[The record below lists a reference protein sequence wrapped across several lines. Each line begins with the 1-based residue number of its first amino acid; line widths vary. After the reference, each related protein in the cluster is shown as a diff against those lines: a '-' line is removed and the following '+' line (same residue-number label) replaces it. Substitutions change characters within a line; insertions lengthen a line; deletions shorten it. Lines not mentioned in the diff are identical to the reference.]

1 MRTKRF
7 SLSVLR
13 RVVLVFCLC
22 LWGTVAFAA
31 ESGQQERRFVSLAPS
46 ATEWIVALGLEGR
59 LQGIT
64 EQCDFPLHIR
74 NKEKVGSYMRASLER
89 ILALR
94 ATDVVAADALP
105 EILRRRLEAAGVRV
119 HVFAPQRFDDFPMRI
134 RELGVALGVPQAA
147 ESWSKKFRAATQ
159 LASQEVLKSK
169 VKSRRSLMFVS
180 VEPVYLVGHSQ
191 WLSDLF
197 QLAGFENAFA
207 DERTKD
213 AFPRVSFEALAQ
225 LDAQIWFGFSES
237 EPLKASQRNKLLM
250 LSQRFS
256 RRSQPDIRIVSADV
270 FQRPGPRL
278 LEALVQLRSLGL

>member
-1 MRTKRF
+1 MRAECF

-13 RVVLVFCLC
+13 LVVLALCLC
-22 LWGTVAFAA
+22 FWGAVSFATQP
-31 ESGQQERRFVSLAPS
+31 GQQERRLVSLAPS

-64 EQCDFPLHIR
+64 EQCDFPPHIR
-74 NKEKVGSYMRASLER
+74 NRQKVGSYMRASFER

-94 ATDVVAADALP
+94 ATDVVTADALP

-147 ESWSKKFRAATQ
+147 ESWSEKFRAAAQ
-159 LASQEVLKSK
+159 LSSQEVLKSK
-169 VKSRRSLMFVS
+169 IKPRRSLMFVS
-180 VEPVYLVGHSQ
+180 VDPVYLVGHSQ

-197 QLAGFENAFA
+197 KLSGFENAFTDA
-207 DERTKD
+207 RARD
-213 AFPRVSFEALAQ
+213 AFPRVSLEVLAQ
-225 LDAQIWFGFSES
+225 IDAQIWFGFGES
-237 EPLKASQRNKLLM
+237 EPMKASQRNRLLL

-256 RRSQPDIRIVSADV
+256 RRWQPDIRVVSADV

-278 LEALVQLRSLGL
+278 LEALAQLRSLGL